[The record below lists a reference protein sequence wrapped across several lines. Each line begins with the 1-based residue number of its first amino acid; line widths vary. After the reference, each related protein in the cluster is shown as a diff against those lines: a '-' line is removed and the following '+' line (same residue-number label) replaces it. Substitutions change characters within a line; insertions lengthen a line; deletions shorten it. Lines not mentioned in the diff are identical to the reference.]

1 MILLFCVLQP
11 NTLAP
16 CSWEMWKEKED
27 WGWSLEKVEHSL
39 WAVAATRESRKKKS
53 WGWTLIPGSCPFHT
67 VHRRSEG
74 CPASALGQM
83 LPVRES
89 GENLWSPLAMLF
101 SRGDDIIRFFKR
113 ASKKKACKLM
123 NFLDLKLH
131 KFFPWFWYGT
141 LCAGWKGKLLS
152 LELQRGKTFQIPYYL
167 YSQLS
172 QIIIHKSPSL
182 SWTAHG
188 LQGQERGG
196 AFMAHS
202 KLFRNLK
209 FLKNESNERYHARQR
224 KSNLYSAPQEQ
235 NQYTRQ

>member
-1 MILLFCVLQP
+1 
-11 NTLAP
+11 
-16 CSWEMWKEKED
+16 
-27 WGWSLEKVEHSL
+27 
-39 WAVAATRESRKKKS
+39 
-53 WGWTLIPGSCPFHT
+53 
-67 VHRRSEG
+67 
-74 CPASALGQM
+74 
-83 LPVRES
+83 
-89 GENLWSPLAMLF
+89 MLF

-131 KFFPWFWYGT
+131 KFFPWFWYST

-152 LELQRGKTFQIPYYL
+152 VELQRGKTSQIPYYL

-196 AFMAHS
+196 AFMALS
-202 KLFRNLK
+202 KLFRNLR
-209 FLKNESNERYHARQR
+209 FLKKR
-224 KSNLYSAPQEQ
+224 KAMKVTMPGRENSTSTVPHKNRINIQDSRRLLS
-235 NQYTRQ
+235 